1 VIRPGAATMVAAC
14 PGHPDRVKFRALIAA
29 LLLACNGPLAYAQG
43 LPDLGDISS
52 VSLSD
57 AQETTIGNRIM
68 RDIRIDKDFID
79 DPEVADYINSLGNRL
94 LSAADGPHRDIDF
107 FVVRDDTINAFA
119 LVGGHIGV
127 HSALVLLTQNES
139 ELAGVVGHEIGHIL
153 QHHQARMLYGQRG
166 VQFTSLAAL
175 ALALIAARGGSQSG
189 QVTEAAVATAGA
201 MNIQN
206 QLDYTRQHER
216 EADRVG
222 LGLLIRA
229 GFAPRAMVTFFE
241 RLLRS
246 NRLNE
251 LKGAPAYLRT
261 HPLTTE
267 RIADMQDRVESLPSR
282 LVPDSLEYHLVRA
295 KLRVDASSAT
305 EAVQLFRTALEDKTV
320 VRPRE
325 DVYGLAL
332 AQRKARDFEGAWKTL
347 QPLRQGNSHPAFE
360 RLAGE
365 LKSDMGDPAAA
376 AAIYRAALLGHPDYR
391 ALVYAELELMQ
402 RTARPQQVLDE
413 VESRLRDLPRD
424 ARLYEFQARAYEA
437 LGRTTQQH
445 RSQAEAQFR
454 RGNLGAAV
462 EQLEVAVKAKSGDF
476 YEQSSAEARLREMRA
491 LLENERAA
499 EKALKIS

>member
-1 VIRPGAATMVAAC
+1 MKA
-14 PGHPDRVKFRALIAA
+14 RALIAA

-68 RDIRIDKDFID
+68 RDVRIDKDFIE
-79 DPEVADYINSLGNRL
+79 DPEIYDYINSLGNRL
-94 LSAADGPHRDIDF
+94 LAGADGPHRDIDF

-139 ELAGVVGHEIGHIL
+139 ELAGVIGHEIGHIL

-175 ALALIAARGGSQSG
+175 ALAILASRGHGDQGS

-201 MNIQN
+201 MGIQS
-206 QLDYTRQHER
+206 QLNYTREHER

-222 LGLLIRA
+222 LQLLIRA
-229 GFAPRAMVTFFE
+229 GFSPRAMVTFFE
-241 RLLRS
+241 RMLRA

-251 LKGAPAYLRT
+251 YKGAPSYLRT

-267 RIADMQDRVESLPSR
+267 RIADMQDRVENLPSR
-282 LVPDSLEYHLVRA
+282 LVPDSFEYRIARA
-295 KLRVDASSAT
+295 KLRVEAGSAT
-305 EAVQLFRTALEDKTV
+305 EAVQLYRTMLEDKTV

-332 AQRKARDFEGAWKTL
+332 ALRRARDFQGAWKTL
-347 QPLRQGNSHPAFE
+347 EPLRRENTHPAFE
-360 RLAGE
+360 LLAGQ
-365 LKSDMGDPAAA
+365 LQTDMGHTDAA
-376 AAIYRAALLGHPDYR
+376 AAIYRAALLEHPDYR
-391 ALVYAELELMQ
+391 ALVYANLELLQ
-402 RTARPQQVLDE
+402 RTGQAKAVLDD
-413 VESRLRDLPRD
+413 VEKRLRERPGD
-424 ARLYEFQARAYEA
+424 ARLYEFEARAFEA
-437 LGRTTQQH
+437 LGRTASQH
-445 RSQAEAQFR
+445 RAQAEAQYR
-454 RGNLGAAV
+454 RDNLAAAV
-462 EQLEVAVKAKSGDF
+462 DQLEIAVKAKSSDF
-476 YEQSSAEARLREMRA
+476 YEQSSAEARLREMKS
-491 LLENERAA
+491 LLENQKAA

>member
-1 VIRPGAATMVAAC
+1 
-14 PGHPDRVKFRALIAA
+14 VKVRALIAA
-29 LLLACNGPLAYAQG
+29 LLLACNAPLAYAQG

-68 RDIRIDKDFID
+68 RDVRLDKDFID
-79 DPEVADYINSLGNRL
+79 DPEIYDYINQLGNRL

-139 ELAGVVGHEIGHIL
+139 ELAGVIGHEIGHIL

-175 ALALIAARGGSQSG
+175 ALAILASRGGSQGG

-201 MNIQN
+201 MNIQS
-206 QLDYTRQHER
+206 QLNYTREHER

-222 LGLLIRA
+222 LQLLIRS
-229 GFAPRAMVTFFE
+229 GFSPRAMVSFFE
-241 RLLRS
+241 RMLRA

-267 RIADMQDRVESLPSR
+267 RIADMQDRVENLPSR
-282 LVPDSLEYHLVRA
+282 LVADSFEYRIA
-295 KLRVDASSAT
+295 RSKLRAESGSAT
-305 EAVQLFRTALEDKTV
+305 EAVQLFRTLLEDRTV

-332 AQRKARDFEGAWKTL
+332 ALRRARDFEGAWKTL
-347 QPLRQGNSHPAFE
+347 EPLRRENTHPAFE
-360 RLAGE
+360 LLAGQ
-365 LKSDMGDPAAA
+365 LKTDMGQPDAA
-376 AAIYRAALLGHPDYR
+376 AAIYRAALGDHPEYR
-391 ALVYAELELMQ
+391 ALVYANLDLLQ
-402 RTARPQQVLDE
+402 RTGKPQAILDD
-413 VESRLRDLPRD
+413 VERRLRERPND
-424 ARLYEFQARAYEA
+424 ARLYEYQARAYEA
-437 LGRTTQQH
+437 LGRRSSQH
-445 RSQAEAQFR
+445 RAQAEAQYR
-454 RGNLGAAV
+454 RDNLAAAV
-462 EQLEVAVKAKSGDF
+462 DQLEIAVKVKSNDF
-476 YEQSSAEARLREMRA
+476 YEQSSAEARLRELKS
-491 LLENERAA
+491 LLENQRAA